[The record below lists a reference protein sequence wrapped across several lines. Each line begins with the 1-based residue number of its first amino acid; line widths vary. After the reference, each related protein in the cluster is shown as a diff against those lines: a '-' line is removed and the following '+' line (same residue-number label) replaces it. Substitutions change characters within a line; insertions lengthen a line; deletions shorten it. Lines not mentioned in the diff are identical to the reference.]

1 VNSHSLGNNC
11 HSNICTH
18 VTAHA
23 SDFPHFRIP
32 WDISTWRPFIGFP
45 ITVYLLE
52 CKMYQDAITCSEK
65 VTTYNTELFWLG
77 VGPLK

>member
-1 VNSHSLGNNC
+1 MSQHMHLIFHTSGFSGTYPHGGHS
-11 HSNICTH
+11 
-18 VTAHA
+18 
-23 SDFPHFRIP
+23 
-32 WDISTWRPFIGFP
+32 IGFP